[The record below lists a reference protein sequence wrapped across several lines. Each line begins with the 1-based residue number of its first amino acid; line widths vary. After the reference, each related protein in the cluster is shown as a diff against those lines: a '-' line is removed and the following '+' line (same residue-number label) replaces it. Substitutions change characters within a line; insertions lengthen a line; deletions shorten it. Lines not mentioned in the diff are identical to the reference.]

1 MYASFEFRNNVIL
14 RHHRNGLCVEEIKK
28 RLENTP
34 FRHIGIDAIRRIIY
48 EYGED
53 PLQTSPSM
61 GRL

>member
-48 EYGED
+48 EYGAASDE
-53 PLQTSPSM
+53 Q
-61 GRL
+61 